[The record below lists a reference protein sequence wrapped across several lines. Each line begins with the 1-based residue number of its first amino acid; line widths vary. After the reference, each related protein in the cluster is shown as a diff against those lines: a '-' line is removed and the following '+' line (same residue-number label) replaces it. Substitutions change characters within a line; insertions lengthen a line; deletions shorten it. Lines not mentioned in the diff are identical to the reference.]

1 MDVFI
6 PRTINYQY
14 NTQASIQLLVDAVNA
29 LTERFGEIWFWLYT
43 PAGTFGFEGRVPAQI
58 TGTMEDTTVG
68 RVLFY
73 GIVPNEVP
81 FDLVNMP
88 LGKKQLA
95 ELIDKSY
102 RLSGPKKTVIF
113 ADQMLR
119 LGFEQSTHAGISICI
134 NDMQIPES
142 KRKHL
147 EEAEKKVAAS
157 SLAKVVC

>member
-1 MDVFI
+1 
-6 PRTINYQY
+6 
-14 NTQASIQLLVDAVNA
+14 
-29 LTERFGEIWFWLYT
+29 
-43 PAGTFGFEGRVPAQI
+43 
-58 TGTMEDTTVG
+58 MEDTTVG

-95 ELIDKSY
+95 ELIDKLPFVWS
-102 RLSGPKKTVIF
+102 KKTVIF

-147 EEAEKKVAAS
+147 EEAEKKVAHFQQNYEGGM
-157 SLAKVVC
+157 LTFKEKYNQVVDLWTRVTEQVSKELIHDIGTESVMVDGEEKRQTSFARFT